1 MSVLDILNIAISILA
16 FNSLLMSYFLF
27 TTTRRL
33 NKAEEKIEKLSSA
46 LLYIVTMVEDGVE
59 DNV

>member
-27 TTTRRL
+27 TKTRRL

-46 LLYIVTMVEDGVE
+46 LLYIVTMVEDEVE